1 MDRNLVYLDSASLLE
16 KVLGLIQLNKPRLM
30 LVMENNKV
38 IGI

>member
-16 KVLGLIQLNKPRLM
+16 KVLGLIQLNKSRLM